1 MEVSTPMSRWF
12 TNRRWPRRVAAVVLA
27 AAVAATGAVL
37 GLAAPA
43 SAHGQFVNSDPARD
57 STVSM
62 PLASIVLWFTEKPTS
77 NAFFS
82 VTAPSGAR
90 VDRLW
95 SHGSSRRL
103 DVPVHEY
110 YHNANGE
117 WETRRYDTAYTALIP
132 IAYWPEVGAYKVT
145 FVSVA
150 TDGEPVR
157 GDFTFKYDGALTAA
171 PGDFRPQKNEPDP
184 NLLAVT
190 KSDQPTAPPSAG
202 PVAAD
207 QATGESGPGVW
218 IVLIPVGLALVV
230 ALVMFL
236 FWRFRPQA
244 RQVLVSRFGGRYAAP
259 PAPRKPLQ
267 LPPQLEQLRGKLPL
281 KRR

>member
-1 MEVSTPMSRWF
+1 VSPKSQD
-12 TNRRWPRRVAAVVLA
+12 RRWLHRLTAIALA
-27 AAVAATGAVL
+27 AAVASIGGVV
-37 GLAAPA
+37 GLASPA
-43 SAHGQFVNSDPARD
+43 AAHGQFISADPGRD

-62 PLASIVLWFTEKPTS
+62 PLASILMWFTEKPTS

-82 VTAPSGAR
+82 VVSPNGSR

-95 SHGSSRRL
+95 SHGSPRRL
-103 DVPVHEY
+103 DKAVHEY
-110 YHNANGE
+110 FHKADGT
-117 WETRRYDTAYTALIP
+117 WESRTYNTGYAALIP
-132 IAYWPEVGAYKVT
+132 IAYWPEVGVYKVT

-157 GDFTFKYDGALTAA
+157 GDFTFNYQGSIVAA

-184 NLLAVT
+184 NLLAIT
-190 KSDQPTAPPSAG
+190 GSDQPAAPASAG
-202 PVAAD
+202 PEAAEQTTED
-207 QATGESGPGVW
+207 SGPGVW
-218 IVLIPVGLALVV
+218 IVLVPVVLALLV
-230 ALVMFL
+230 AVVMFL

-267 LPPQLEQLRGKLPL
+267 LPPQLEQLREKLPL